1 MKKILTILALS
12 LTTIVSVGCMGKD
25 TEIDVE
31 EIETST
37 STETTT
43 SVTETSTTAG
53 TSTTIDTTTTT
64 TDGTTTTNGTTS
76 TTNTTSIIETL
87 LTDGTGEAIAAA
99 TTVSNSVCDRPC
111 ERTQVNKDNEE
122 FIGPTQYGSCIAETS
137 TTTNTTVI
145 TTTTAT
151 NQFLSNANN
160 IVEVSSPKTSVIE
173 VVDAP
178 ETQPEMQEEPQVE
191 TLKVKISAIGVEK
204 LGNFRI
210 TGYCNDPMTA
220 SGKVPTVN
228 HTIAMNNKQRK
239 ELGLEYGQQLYVT
252 GDSIEGVFTLE
263 DCGCGWNVVDVYCTN
278 EAECC
283 KITSYADVY
292 IVVN

>member
-1 MKKILTILALS
+1 MVNNMLSDLMIEAVNIKGNGLVTDIKRRNGIKIISVLSKNDNITKRGRYITIEFRDMLNKYIKNEVIKS
-12 LTTIVSVGCMGKD
+12 LK
-25 TEIDVE
+25 
-31 EIETST
+31 
-37 STETTT
+37 
-43 SVTETSTTAG
+43 
-53 TSTTIDTTTTT
+53 
-64 TDGTTTTNGTTS
+64 
-76 TTNTTSIIETL
+76 L
-87 LTDGTGEAIAAA
+87 L
-99 TTVSNSVCDRPC
+99 
-111 ERTQVNKDNEE
+111 
-122 FIGPTQYGSCIAETS
+122 F
-137 TTTNTTVI
+137 
-145 TTTTAT
+145 
-151 NQFLSNANN
+151 NANN
-160 IVEVSSPKTSVIE
+160 ITEVSSPKTSVIE

-178 ETQPEMQEEPQVE
+178 ETQPEVQEEPQVE

-228 HTIAMNNKQRK
+228 HTIAMNNKQRE
-239 ELGLEYGQQLYVT
+239 ELGLKYGQQLYIT